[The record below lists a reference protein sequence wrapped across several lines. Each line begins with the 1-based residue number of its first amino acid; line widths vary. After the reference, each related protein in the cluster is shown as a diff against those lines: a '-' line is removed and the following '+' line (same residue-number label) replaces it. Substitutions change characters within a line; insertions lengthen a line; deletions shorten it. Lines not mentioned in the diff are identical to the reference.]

1 MRSTSNRDVQ
11 ASRTNWREAEKVA
24 VNAATEAHAG
34 ETPAIT
40 GDNNATEPVNTGVA
54 EWSHFEDPFT

>member
-1 MRSTSNRDVQ
+1 M
-11 ASRTNWREAEKVA
+11 
-24 VNAATEAHAG
+24 NAATEAHAG

-54 EWSHFEDPFT
+54 EWSHFEDPFTRASDTERIEDGIMRRKSSEPR